1 MSDAQ
6 EASEE
11 FLEVNASL
19 REGDLIYFETPAAQ
33 DRNAYLQ
40 ANQVTYVVGF
50 QADGQ
55 NFSEPPNF
63 KVGQATSHPFP
74 IPSSQRMIILTSP
87 RVMCSRSASGV
98 FSRASST
105 RPQSS
110 SIP

>member
-1 MSDAQ
+1 MSEAQ

-63 KVGQATSHPFP
+63 KVGQATSGSRPFFYA
-74 IPSSQRMIILTSP
+74 SYILHSKCN
-87 RVMCSRSASGV
+87 CSACIDCGLWLNEQLARLSLLLLA
-98 FSRASST
+98 R
-105 RPQSS
+105 
-110 SIP
+110 